1 MTALT
6 TLAKVKQYGGIDS
19 VEDDLLL
26 ARMIDSASA
35 SIESYCSRSF
45 VSAARAEVR
54 DGTGTRRMSMRH
66 FPVTAVASLTI
77 DGKVIPPRPSPTA
90 YGYTFDD
97 YQVRL
102 TGYVFEEGVDNVEV
116 VYTAGLAT
124 IPEDVDL
131 ACCELVVSR
140 YKARDRIGVS
150 SKSLAGES
158 ISFVVDEFP
167 DAVIGV
173 LDRYRMVITP

>member
-1 MTALT
+1 MPLT
-6 TLAKVKQYGGIDS
+6 TLAKVKQFGQIDS

-26 ARMIDSASA
+26 TRMIDSATA
-35 SIESYCSRSF
+35 EIESYCSRSF
-45 VSAARAEVR
+45 ASAARAEVR
-54 DGTGTRRMSMRH
+54 DGTGTRRLSMRH
-66 FPVTAVASLTI
+66 FPITAVASLTI
-77 DGKVIPPRPSPTA
+77 NGQVIAPRPTPTA

-97 YQVRL
+97 YQIRL

-124 IPEDVDL
+124 ISEDL
-131 ACCELVVSR
+131 QQACAELVVTR

-158 ISFVVDEFP
+158 ISFVVQEFP
-167 DAVIGV
+167 DSVIGV
-173 LDRYRMVITP
+173 LDRYRMVISP